1 MSIQI
6 KETEREIRYLKNILA
21 VKHKHK
27 TVYFLT
33 KKDLKITRNSSNLR
47 ATFNSIN

>member
-27 TVYFLT
+27 NDLFSHKKRSENNTKFL
-33 KKDLKITRNSSNLR
+33 
-47 ATFNSIN
+47 